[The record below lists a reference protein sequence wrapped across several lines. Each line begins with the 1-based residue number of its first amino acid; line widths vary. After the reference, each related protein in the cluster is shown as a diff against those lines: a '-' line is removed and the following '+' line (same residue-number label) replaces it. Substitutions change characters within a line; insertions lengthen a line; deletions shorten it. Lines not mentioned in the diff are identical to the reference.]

1 MTNQEFTE
9 DDIAKAEMLLFKEIG
24 DSLEGYKE
32 DPIYDTPNYIS
43 ADRAIWG
50 NPDASN
56 YVKTYIVKVDFMGHK
71 VLWHKWAVV
80 PLQNAL
86 NEIKASGINYNWKV
100 VQTYNNR
107 NMRGSNRKSMHAWP
121 LAFDVNPATNPY
133 RTDNKLITD
142 IPNGIIKI
150 FKKHGFSWGGEWRTL
165 KDSMHFEYVGA
176 PYKKQTPTPTP
187 EPSEDEMTSQER
199 EMLFRIRIATVS
211 NSFDTQ
217 IIIAML
223 NGDATS
229 VKELLARKEVDLANE
244 RKRLGID

>member
-1 MTNQEFTE
+1 MTNEEYITNEVAALEMGSFQEY
-9 DDIAKAEMLLFKEIG
+9 G
-24 DSLEGYKE
+24 DSIVGYVE
-32 DPIYDTPNYIS
+32 DPIFDIPNYIS
-43 ADRAIWG
+43 ADKAIWG

-56 YVKTYIVKVDFMGHK
+56 YLRDYVIRVNFMGHS
-71 VLWHKWAVV
+71 VLWHKWAAV

-86 NEIKASGINYNWKV
+86 NEVKGSGIQYNWKV

-107 NMRGSNRKSMHAWP
+107 NIRGGTRKSMHAWP

-133 RTDNKLITD
+133 RTDNRLVTD
-142 IPNGIIKI
+142 IPNKIVKI
-150 FKKHGFSWGGEWRTL
+150 FNKHGFSWGGDWRTL
-165 KDSMHFEYVGA
+165 KDAMHFEYVGA
-176 PYKKQTPTPTP
+176 PYKKQTPSPQP

-199 EMLFRIRIATVS
+199 EMLFRIRVATVS

-244 RKRLGID
+244 RKRLGLD